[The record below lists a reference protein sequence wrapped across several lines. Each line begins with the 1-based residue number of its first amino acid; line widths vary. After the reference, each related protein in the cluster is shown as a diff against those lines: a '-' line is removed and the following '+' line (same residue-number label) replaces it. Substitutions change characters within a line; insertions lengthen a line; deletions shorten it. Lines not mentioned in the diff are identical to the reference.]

1 MPKEITFQEYY
12 GNFFLIEICSGTAP
26 VISYWL
32 REEIYLKERAL
43 SKTQGLG
50 RNWAYEIPSPGS
62 MGAQRRA
69 IREHKE
75 NQERI
80 SRIMGRQS
88 LSIRKNNHF
97 PLYTQVSRKYL
108 THSSSAIFIIITI
121 FIIVCGQWQGRAIQ
135 NRSRVH

>member
-1 MPKEITFQEYY
+1 MKFFQLFFKWISICQKKLNFRSTMEF
-12 GNFFLIEICSGTAP
+12 FFLIEICSGTAP

-50 RNWAYEIPSPGS
+50 RNWAYEIHSPGS

-88 LSIRKNNHF
+88 LFIRKNNHF
-97 PLYTQVSRKYL
+97 PLHTQMSRKYL
-108 THSSSAIFIIITI
+108 THSSSAIFIILTI
-121 FIIVCGQWQGRAIQ
+121 FIIVCG
-135 NRSRVH
+135 